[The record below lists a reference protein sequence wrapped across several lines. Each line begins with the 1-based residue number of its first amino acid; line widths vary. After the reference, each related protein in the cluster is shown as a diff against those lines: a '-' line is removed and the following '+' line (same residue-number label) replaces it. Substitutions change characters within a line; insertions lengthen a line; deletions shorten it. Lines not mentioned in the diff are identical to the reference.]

1 MHKNSYKIKVA
12 FSCDKSFSNSIE
24 ELKPFLGFDLHEI
37 QLPEALNSLNT
48 GNHVLIVDSLHAG
61 ELPFDKVKIPKILIL
76 KQNERNAFNDKFENI
91 LKLPIHFEQFNQ
103 TIIDLSQKYKFHQNS
118 LLKVKDYTL
127 DKNTRFLKKKEN
139 FVKVT
144 EKEMYFIEELNRY
157 SKPLTKNYI
166 LKNIWGYSSD
176 TDTHTVETHI
186 YRLRQKIK
194 NKFNDEDF
202 IKHTPEGY
210 SF

>member
-1 MHKNSYKIKVA
+1 M
-12 FSCDKSFSNSIE
+12 
-24 ELKPFLGFDLHEI
+24 
-37 QLPEALNSLNT
+37 
-48 GNHVLIVDSLHAG
+48 
-61 ELPFDKVKIPKILIL
+61 
-76 KQNERNAFNDKFENI
+76 
-91 LKLPIHFEQFNQ
+91 
-103 TIIDLSQKYKFHQNS
+103 
-118 LLKVKDYTL
+118 KDYTL

-144 EKEMYFIEELNRY
+144 EKEMHFIEELNRY
-157 SKPLTKNYI
+157 SKPLTKDYI